1 MKKAIFGIWIF
12 AVLWLAA
19 APDGRTAP
27 AGFQKITPHFYYLES
42 KSGAANTCALI
53 TTEGVVLIDPPPEA
67 EIPALMNSLKVL
79 TTRTIRWVV
88 NTDYQQALS
97 GGSAAFA
104 KLGAAVIGSKELD
117 RLAGAMPPP
126 PDPNLPAPAAASRPN
141 PRFLFGQ
148 QLHLWPA
155 GIEVRILAVKTKA
168 RTAGDVVVYVPAEKV
183 LVTGDFFAPGKF
195 PAIDNAGG
203 EGTARGWIEGLKQV
217 IDFVPILKSAMPQP
231 KADPVPVPEPE
242 KTLEE
247 MMLVMPGHGPASN
260 MQQVKSLWT
269 AAQKLR
275 TEANRAIT
283 AGRTR
288 EDFLK
293 SLSPDVFGEFGN
305 LEPFAA
311 LLYDDLAKK

>member
-1 MKKAIFGIWIF
+1 
-12 AVLWLAA
+12 
-19 APDGRTAP
+19 
-27 AGFQKITPHFYYLES
+27 
-42 KSGAANTCALI
+42 
-53 TTEGVVLIDPPPEA
+53 
-67 EIPALMNSLKVL
+67 
-79 TTRTIRWVV
+79 
-88 NTDYQQALS
+88 
-97 GGSAAFA
+97 
-104 KLGAAVIGSKELD
+104 
-117 RLAGAMPPP
+117 
-126 PDPNLPAPAAASRPN
+126 
-141 PRFLFGQ
+141 
-148 QLHLWPA
+148 
-155 GIEVRILAVKTKA
+155 
-168 RTAGDVVVYVPAEKV
+168 VYVPAEKV